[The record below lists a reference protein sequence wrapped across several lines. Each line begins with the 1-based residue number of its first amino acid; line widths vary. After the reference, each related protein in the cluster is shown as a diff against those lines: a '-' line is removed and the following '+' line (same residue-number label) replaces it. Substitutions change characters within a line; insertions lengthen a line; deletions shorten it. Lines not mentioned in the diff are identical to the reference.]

1 MNNKN
6 LLIGLS
12 LALLIILGGGYFVLF
27 ASKSKVSEVP
37 PPPPEEIVLT
47 LKPQDI
53 GLTLIARADKK
64 AVKFEITKASD
75 ITAVEYQLTY
85 SAKGDIPRGAIGN
98 TEVKAGQDMVASNY
112 IDLGTCSS
120 NKCKYDEVIS
130 PVKLLLKVTKKD
142 GKVYQVEASLDL

>member
-12 LALLIILGGGYFVLF
+12 LAVLIILGGGYFVLF
-27 ASKSKVSEVP
+27 ASKSKVSP
-37 PPPPEEIVLT
+37 APTAAPEEIVLT
-47 LKPQDI
+47 LKPEDI
-53 GLTLIARADKK
+53 GLTLIARPDKK
-64 AVKFEITKASD
+64 AVKFEIAKALD

-85 SAKGDIPRGAIGN
+85 IAKGDIPRGAIGN
-98 TEVKAGQDMVASNY
+98 TEIKAGQDKIESNY